1 MPKLKTKGSAKKR
14 FKVTKTGKILRHR
27 NNVGHN
33 TGFKKSSHMRRLK
46 REVEVPKEIVDKV
59 KKSLGLKWWFEFN
72 LR

>member
-1 MPKLKTKGSAKKR
+1 
-14 FKVTKTGKILRHR
+14 
-27 NNVGHN
+27 
-33 TGFKKSSHMRRLK
+33 MRRLK